1 VIKHG
6 VGFRRKDFSFACVV
20 FESQADSLSA
30 GREGGARIE
39 KEKINDRFVI
49 HSYGAGGTG
58 FQASW

>member
-20 FESQADSLSA
+20 LESQADWLLA
-30 GREGGARIE
+30 GREGGARTE
-39 KEKINDRFVI
+39 TEKINDRLII